1 VQRAALPIT
10 LFDNVVDRTS
20 IRPRHHAFE
29 KMISG
34 MCELHS
40 RGSHLRTAH
49 DSVDLGEL
57 VRAVLIHLIDS
68 LHLFDGYSSDAMNEQ
83 YAFDT
88 AYVSAV
94 LDDKAPEA
102 PSSPTRAVILQTMGM
117 KKEHVSDQD
126 LKTVRRVCEI
136 VGRRAGRLSSVAIAA
151 VIQHTGHDQRPQKE
165 SIDVGVDGS
174 VYEHLPHFEE
184 W

>member
-1 VQRAALPIT
+1 
-10 LFDNVVDRTS
+10 
-20 IRPRHHAFE
+20 
-29 KMISG
+29 M
-34 MCELHS
+34 
-40 RGSHLRTAH
+40 
-49 DSVDLGEL
+49 
-57 VRAVLIHLIDS
+57 RAVLIHLIDS

-94 LDDKAPEA
+94 LDDAAPEA
-102 PSSPTRAVILQTMGM
+102 PSSPTRAVILQTIGM
-117 KKEHVSDQD
+117 KEEHVSDQD